1 MDLVTLAVAKKYTDT
16 AIESAALDGVDG
28 KAATI
33 TVGTVTEGE
42 TASVV
47 NSGTTSAAIFDFVLP
62 KGDTGAQGEKGEKGD
77 AGANGT
83 NATITGA
90 TATVDNTIGTP
101 QVTVTTGGTASARSF
116 AFAFTGLKGAKGDKG
131 DAGAAGANGADGK
144 DGATGAT
151 GPAGASITAI
161 EFVKD
166 TDGNITGG
174 TATLSDNS
182 TITITITT
190 AE

>member
-16 AIESAALDGVDG
+16 AIEAAALDGVDG

-62 KGDTGAQGEKGEKGD
+62 KGDTGAQGEKGET
-77 AGANGT
+77 GANGT

-90 TATVDNTIGTP
+90 TATVDNTTGTP
-101 QVTVTTGGTASARSF
+101 QVIVTAGGTASARSF
-116 AFAFTGLKGAKGDKG
+116 AFAFTGLKGAKGDT
-131 DAGAAGANGADGK
+131 GAAGINGTNGK

-166 TDGNITGG
+166 AMGNIISG

-182 TITITITT
+182 TIAITITT

>member
-47 NSGTTSAAIFDFVLP
+47 NRGTTSAAIFDFVLP
-62 KGDTGAQGEKGEKGD
+62 KGDTGAQGEKGDKGD

-90 TATVDNTIGTP
+90 TATVDSTTGTP
-101 QVTVTTGGTASARSF
+101 QVTVTAGGTASARSF
-116 AFAFTGLKGAKGDKG
+116 SFAFTGLKGDT
-131 DAGAAGANGADGK
+131 GAAGANGTNGK

-161 EFVKD
+161 ELVKD
-166 TDGNITGG
+166 ATGNITGG
-174 TATLSDNS
+174 TATLSDDS
-182 TITITITT
+182 TIAITITT

>member
-47 NSGTTSAAIFDFVLP
+47 NSGTTSAAVFDFVLP
-62 KGDTGAQGEKGEKGD
+62 KGDTGAQGEKGDKGD
-77 AGANGT
+77 TGANGT
-83 NATITGA
+83 NATITGV
-90 TATVDNTIGTP
+90 TATVDSTTGTP
-101 QVTVTTGGTASARSF
+101 QVTVTAGGTASARSF
-116 AFAFTGLKGAKGDKG
+116 AFAFTGLKGAKGDT
-131 DAGAAGANGADGK
+131 GAAGTNGTNGK

-166 TDGNITGG
+166 ATGNITGG

-182 TITITITT
+182 TIAITITT

>member
-16 AIESAALDGVDG
+16 AIGSAALDGVDG

-42 TASVV
+42 KASVV
-47 NSGTTSAAIFDFVLP
+47 NSGTTSAAVFDFVLP
-62 KGDTGAQGEKGEKGD
+62 KGDTGAQGEKGDKGD
-77 AGANGT
+77 TGANGT

-90 TATVDNTIGTP
+90 TATVDSTTGIP
-101 QVTVTTGGTASARSF
+101 QVTVTAGGTASARSF
-116 AFAFTGLKGAKGDKG
+116 AFAFTGLKGA
-131 DAGAAGANGADGK
+131 
-144 DGATGAT
+144 T

-166 TDGNITGG
+166 ATGNITGG

-182 TITITITT
+182 TIAITITT